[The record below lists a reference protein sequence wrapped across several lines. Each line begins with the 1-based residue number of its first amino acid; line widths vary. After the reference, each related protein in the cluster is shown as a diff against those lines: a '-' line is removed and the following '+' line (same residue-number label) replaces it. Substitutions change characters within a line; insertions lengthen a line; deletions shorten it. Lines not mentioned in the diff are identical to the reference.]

1 MQSSTIIPSLS
12 SSAFSA
18 AVPSL
23 TGGYK
28 YRFTALR
35 PFAFES
41 ACTRPQPRGRL
52 DVEHHTSSSS
62 SSSWPD
68 TDRAPSFRRG
78 YHRKTH
84 AALKYCGAAD
94 VLSLLSLPPYSSTR
108 LPIGIT
114 SFFPDPS
121 TRTHARVIGTSM
133 DHDFT
138 TTVFVTEEGRPQ
150 RRLRSAKRHLLS
162 ACRLSLR
169 APRCSRFSFSLHP
182 SLE

>member
-1 MQSSTIIPSLS
+1 MPRAASFSPCPSHLIKDMERLMLTNQRPTRAVRMYALRFMVYGGPSNAMPVVVPRKETPKAALGTI
-12 SSAFSA
+12 
-18 AVPSL
+18 
-23 TGGYK
+23 GGGHWYK

-52 DVEHHTSSSS
+52 DDEHHTSSSS
-62 SSSWPD
+62 SSPWPD

-108 LPIGIT
+108 HHLFL
-114 SFFPDPS
+114 SRPDGY
-121 TRTHARVIGTSM
+121 A
-133 DHDFT
+133 
-138 TTVFVTEEGRPQ
+138 
-150 RRLRSAKRHLLS
+150 
-162 ACRLSLR
+162 LSLASSGHLR
-169 APRCSRFSFSLHP
+169 VLELWCS
-182 SLE
+182 